1 MATLNGFNSPHSE
14 TCAVS
19 HEPRLIGDIL
29 TEYFSTSDD
38 ALAVCPRA
46 RIQKGGAL

>member
-1 MATLNGFNSPHSE
+1 MAKIFFHSPFLEKNGVNR
-14 TCAVS
+14 
-19 HEPRLIGDIL
+19 EPRLTGDIL

-38 ALAVCPRA
+38 ALAVCRRA